1 MIVKVLAID
10 PGNEQSGWAF
20 MEGMT
25 VLGAGV
31 DPNAVLVAS
40 LIQKRWGVDR
50 VACEWIQSYGMTVGK
65 EVFHTCRWVGR
76 FEQAVDGWR
85 PFRLVYR
92 RAVKLHLCNDTRAKD
107 KNIRQAIL
115 DMYPATGGGKTPQ
128 VGTKA
133 SPGPLYGISSH
144 MWAAVGLALT
154 EQNIEAVGAVQ

>member
-1 MIVKVLAID
+1 MD
-10 PGNEQSGWAF
+10 
-20 MEGMT
+20 GMT
-25 VLGAGV
+25 VLDAGV
-31 DPNAVLVAS
+31 DPNGVLVAN
-40 LIQKRWGVDR
+40 LIQKRWGADR
-50 VACEWIQSYGMTVGK
+50 VVCEWIQSYGMTVGK

-115 DMYPATGGGKTPQ
+115 DLYPATGGGKTPQ
-128 VGTKA
+128 IGTKE

-154 EQNIEAVGAVQ
+154 VQEVEAVEAVQ